1 MALFSKN
8 SKKKETKAPADAKA
22 GASQETQSGADAMRD
37 VLRMPRITEKASV
50 LAQRNIVVFEVS
62 PSATKREIID
72 AVKKSYKVTP
82 RAVRIVSIPLK
93 SVRHMKT
100 GRTGVK
106 GGGKKAYVCL
116 KEGDSI
122 SLA

>member
-8 SKKKETKAPADAKA
+8 TKKEAKAPKA
-22 GASQETQSGADAMRD
+22 EKQETQPSGIGSMRD
-37 VLRMPRITEKASV
+37 ILRMPRITEKASV

-62 PSATKREIID
+62 PESTKREIID
-72 AVKKSYKVTP
+72 AVKKSYNVTP
-82 RAVRIVSIPLK
+82 RSVKIVAIPSK

-100 GRTGVK
+100 GRVGVK
-106 GGGKKAYVCL
+106 GGGKKAYVYL

-122 SLA
+122 AIA

>member
-8 SKKKETKAPADAKA
+8 KKAAPKADAKA
-22 GASQETQSGADAMRD
+22 EAVAAPASVSHKD
-37 VLRMPRITEKASV
+37 VLRAPRITEKASL
-50 LAQRNIVVFEVS
+50 LAMKNVVVFDVA
-62 PSATKREIID
+62 PSATKRDIIA
-72 AVKKSYKVTP
+72 AVKKAYKVTP
-82 RAVRIVSIPLK
+82 KSVRMIGIPEK

-106 GGGKKAYVCL
+106 GGGKKAYVYL
-116 KEGDSI
+116 KSGDSI

>member
-8 SKKKETKAPADAKA
+8 KKAAPKADAKA
-22 GASQETQSGADAMRD
+22 EAVVAAPVGVSHKD
-37 VLRMPRITEKASV
+37 VLRSPRITEKASL
-50 LAQRNIVVFEVS
+50 LAMKNVIVFDVA
-62 PSATKREIID
+62 PDATKRDIIA

-82 RAVRIVSIPLK
+82 KSVRMIGVPSK
-93 SVRHMKT
+93 TVRHMKT

-106 GGGKKAYVCL
+106 GGGKKAYVYL
-116 KEGDSI
+116 KAGDSI